1 MCQPCKLLE
10 IFKVQIVCLTLL
22 LLLAANEKKKQNKQ
36 KFQVSFCKI
45 HRNGYIA
52 LARGLISMV
61 TL

>member
-10 IFKVQIVCLTLL
+10 IFKVQIVSLTLL